1 MEQKQ
6 LDELEKSFTGEEFI
20 DDDIIIEQV
29 RPKAKPMQKFKPEIK
44 EHKRAPE
51 KIPDKK
57 VDVIKNKA
65 SKEAL
70 SEKKVVEVK
79 AAKAEG
85 HKKVLPLKAVSKE
98 EFKMEESIQP
108 TPKAEPKIEVWH
120 EESSDQ
126 KGLFKEAGTWKMIT
140 GVVLIL
146 LLLSVFTQGFSFA
159 KGEGATGAVISQS
172 DAEIQALA
180 FVNDNLLQPP
190 FVAQV
195 KSTEEMSSLYKITFS
210 IAGEDVDS
218 YMTKDGA
225 LFFPQGF
232 NPQKSLVE
240 QLTTAGTSSET
251 PEPEG
256 EYIEEVTIN
265 GTSGEMTTQIV
276 PVEEAET
283 APVESE
289 TEYTITAKKW
299 LFTPNRFT
307 VDLGASVTLHIIP
320 QNMAPFTFKI
330 EGLDVQQEISGPTTV
345 EFTASKEGSF
355 TFLCSSCE
363 EFRGMMGTIVVE

>member
-1 MEQKQ
+1 MEQRQ

-29 RPKAKPMQKFKPEIK
+29 RPKAKPMHKFKPEVK
-44 EHKRAPE
+44 EQKRAPE
-51 KIPDKK
+51 KRA
-57 VDVIKNKA
+57 DVTKNKA

-79 AAKAEG
+79 AAKTQV
-85 HKKVLPLKAVSKE
+85 HKNKALPENREKAISKE
-98 EFKMEESIQP
+98 EFTMEEPIQP
-108 TPKAEPKIEVWH
+108 TPKVEPKIEVWH
-120 EESSDQ
+120 EDSSEQ
-126 KGLFKEAGTWKMIT
+126 KGLFKEASTWKMMT

-172 DAEIQALA
+172 DAETQALA
-180 FVNDNLLQPP
+180 FVNGNLLQPP

-195 KSTEEMSSLYKITFS
+195 KSTQEMGSLYKITFS

-240 QLTTAGTSSET
+240 QLTSAGTPSEV
-251 PEPEG
+251 PEG
-256 EYIEEVTIN
+256 EYIEEITIN
-265 GTSGEMTTQIV
+265 GTSGEVTTQIV
-276 PVEEAET
+276 PIEETET
-283 APVESE
+283 APVDSE

-299 LFTPNRFT
+299 LFSPNKIT
-307 VDLGASVTLHIIP
+307 VPVGSTVTLTINP
-320 QNMAPFTFKI
+320 ENMQTFTFLIKAFNVR
-330 EGLDVQQEISGPTTV
+330 EEVSGPTTV
-345 EFTASKEGSF
+345 QFTADKEG
-355 TFLCSSCE
+355 TFPFVCGSCE